1 MTRRTL
7 GITAAGAVAVAVGA
21 RALAGPSGPPSES
34 GPILITGTS
43 SGLGRLP
50 AEAFARAGWPT
61 FATMRDSDSRNA
73 TAPTELRDLAAGGL
87 PITVLDLDVRDDAS
101 VGAAVAEALKATGGR
116 LDVVVNN
123 AGIATPGPVE
133 LQDADLLR

>member
-1 MTRRTL
+1 
-7 GITAAGAVAVAVGA
+7 
-21 RALAGPSGPPSES
+21 
-34 GPILITGTS
+34 
-43 SGLGRLP
+43 
-50 AEAFARAGWPT
+50 
-61 FATMRDSDSRNA
+61 MRDSDSRNA